1 MKSLFLFYNRNKLY
15 FYGGFYA
22 EKIQTKKIKF
32 KVNDKKVTDY
42 MFDLTRTIIFVFAF
56 MSVIFT
62 FIIRD
67 ANVVGNSMLDT
78 LHSDDKILMTNFM
91 YKPKCGDIVAINAEN
106 QIEKRIIKRVIATE
120 GQTLVVDYS
129 KNAVYVDGI
138 QIDEPYVSSI
148 TREPSNPLQ
157 IPYVIP
163 EGYIF
168 VMGDN
173 RIISLDSRDKS
184 IGLVSVNDVIGKA
197 QFIVYPF
204 DRFTYLY

>member
-1 MKSLFLFYNRNKLY
+1 MPKKSNKS
-15 FYGGFYA
+15 
-22 EKIQTKKIKF
+22 KIKLEL
-32 KVNDKKVTDY
+32 NNKKVTEY
-42 MFDLTRTIIFVFAF
+42 MFDLSRTIIFVFVF
-56 MSVIFT
+56 MSIIFT
-62 FIIRD
+62 FVIRD

-120 GQTLVVDYS
+120 GQTLVVDYN

-148 TREPSNPLQ
+148 TGEPSNPSQ

-173 RIISLDSRDKS
+173 RVISLDSRDKS
-184 IGLVSVNDVIGKA
+184 IGLISVDDVIGKA

>member
-1 MKSLFLFYNRNKLY
+1 MPKKSK
-15 FYGGFYA
+15 
-22 EKIQTKKIKF
+22 QQKIKF

-157 IPYVIP
+157 VPYVIP

>member
-1 MKSLFLFYNRNKLY
+1 MPKKSKQQ
-15 FYGGFYA
+15 
-22 EKIQTKKIKF
+22 KIQF

>member
-1 MKSLFLFYNRNKLY
+1 MPEKSK
-15 FYGGFYA
+15 
-22 EKIQTKKIKF
+22 QQKIKF

-157 IPYVIP
+157 IPCVIP

>member
-1 MKSLFLFYNRNKLY
+1 MPKKSK
-15 FYGGFYA
+15 
-22 EKIQTKKIKF
+22 QQKIKF

-78 LHSDDKILMTNFM
+78 LHSDDKVLMTNFM

-157 IPYVIP
+157 VPYVIP

>member
-1 MKSLFLFYNRNKLY
+1 MPKKFK
-15 FYGGFYA
+15 
-22 EKIQTKKIKF
+22 QQKIKF

-148 TREPSNPLQ
+148 TRESSNPLQ

>member
-1 MKSLFLFYNRNKLY
+1 MPKKSK
-15 FYGGFYA
+15 
-22 EKIQTKKIKF
+22 QQKIKF

-138 QIDEPYVSSI
+138 QIDELYVSSI

>member
-1 MKSLFLFYNRNKLY
+1 MPKKSK
-15 FYGGFYA
+15 
-22 EKIQTKKIKF
+22 QQKIKF
-32 KVNDKKVTDY
+32 KVNDKKITDY

-184 IGLVSVNDVIGKA
+184 IGLVSVDDVIGKA

>member
-1 MKSLFLFYNRNKLY
+1 MPRKPKKY
-15 FYGGFYA
+15 
-22 EKIQTKKIKF
+22 KIRIKI
-32 KVNDKKVTDY
+32 NDKKITGY
-42 MFDLTRTIIFVFAF
+42 MFDFTRTIIFVFAII
-56 MSVIFT
+56 SVAFT

-78 LHSDDKILMTNFM
+78 LHSDDKIFITNFM
-91 YKPKCGDIVAINAEN
+91 YEPKCGDIVAINAEN
-106 QIEKRIIKRVIATE
+106 QIEKRIIKRVIAIE

-138 QIDEPYVSSI
+138 KIDEPYVSSL

-184 IGLVSVNDVIGKA
+184 IGLVSVDDVIGKA
-197 QFIVYPF
+197 QFIFFPL
-204 DRFTYLY
+204 DRFKYLY

>member
-1 MKSLFLFYNRNKLY
+1 MPKKFK
-15 FYGGFYA
+15 
-22 EKIQTKKIKF
+22 QQKIKF

-184 IGLVSVNDVIGKA
+184 IGLVSLNDVIGKA

>member
-1 MKSLFLFYNRNKLY
+1 MPKKFK
-15 FYGGFYA
+15 
-22 EKIQTKKIKF
+22 QQKIKF

-106 QIEKRIIKRVIATE
+106 QIEKRIIKRVIATD

>member
-1 MKSLFLFYNRNKLY
+1 MPKKSK
-15 FYGGFYA
+15 
-22 EKIQTKKIKF
+22 QQKIKF

-62 FIIRD
+62 FIMRD

-78 LHSDDKILMTNFM
+78 LHSDDKVLMTNFM

-157 IPYVIP
+157 VPYVIP
-163 EGYIF
+163 KGYIF

>member
-1 MKSLFLFYNRNKLY
+1 MPKKFK
-15 FYGGFYA
+15 
-22 EKIQTKKIKF
+22 QQKIKF

-163 EGYIF
+163 EDYIF

>member
-1 MKSLFLFYNRNKLY
+1 MPKKSK
-15 FYGGFYA
+15 
-22 EKIQTKKIKF
+22 QQKIKF

-42 MFDLTRTIIFVFAF
+42 MFDLTRTVIFVFAF

-91 YKPKCGDIVAINAEN
+91 YKPKCGDIVAINAAN

>member
-1 MKSLFLFYNRNKLY
+1 MPKKSK
-15 FYGGFYA
+15 
-22 EKIQTKKIKF
+22 QQKIKF

-129 KNAVYVDGI
+129 KNAAYVDGI

>member
-1 MKSLFLFYNRNKLY
+1 MPKKFK
-15 FYGGFYA
+15 
-22 EKIQTKKIKF
+22 QQKIKF

-42 MFDLTRTIIFVFAF
+42 MVDLTRTIIFVFAF

>member
-1 MKSLFLFYNRNKLY
+1 MPKKFK
-15 FYGGFYA
+15 
-22 EKIQTKKIKF
+22 QQKIKF

-138 QIDEPYVSSI
+138 QTDEPYVSSI

>member
-1 MKSLFLFYNRNKLY
+1 MPKKSK
-15 FYGGFYA
+15 
-22 EKIQTKKIKF
+22 QQKIKF
-32 KVNDKKVTDY
+32 KINDKKVTDY

>member
-1 MKSLFLFYNRNKLY
+1 MPKKSK
-15 FYGGFYA
+15 
-22 EKIQTKKIKF
+22 QQKIKF

-106 QIEKRIIKRVIATE
+106 QIEKRIIKRGSTHGSRCAQSRGDGNGGECYLSAFTAFFLLFFVIFFA
-120 GQTLVVDYS
+120 L
-129 KNAVYVDGI
+129 
-138 QIDEPYVSSI
+138 
-148 TREPSNPLQ
+148 
-157 IPYVIP
+157 
-163 EGYIF
+163 F
-168 VMGDN
+168 
-173 RIISLDSRDKS
+173 
-184 IGLVSVNDVIGKA
+184 
-197 QFIVYPF
+197 FIVFAHLHPPLNF
-204 DRFTYLY
+204 FRATCFLFFR

>member
-1 MKSLFLFYNRNKLY
+1 MPKKFK
-15 FYGGFYA
+15 
-22 EKIQTKKIKF
+22 QQKIKF
-32 KVNDKKVTDY
+32 KVNDKKVTGY

>member
-1 MKSLFLFYNRNKLY
+1 
-15 FYGGFYA
+15 
-22 EKIQTKKIKF
+22 
-32 KVNDKKVTDY
+32 

-129 KNAVYVDGI
+129 KSAVYVDGI

>member
-1 MKSLFLFYNRNKLY
+1 MPKKSK
-15 FYGGFYA
+15 
-22 EKIQTKKIKF
+22 QQKIKF

-78 LHSDDKILMTNFM
+78 LHSDNKILMTNFM

>member
-1 MKSLFLFYNRNKLY
+1 MPKKSK
-15 FYGGFYA
+15 
-22 EKIQTKKIKF
+22 QQKIKF

-184 IGLVSVNDVIGKA
+184 IGLVSVDKVIGKA
-197 QFIVYPF
+197 QFIVFPF

>member
-1 MKSLFLFYNRNKLY
+1 MPKKFK
-15 FYGGFYA
+15 
-22 EKIQTKKIKF
+22 QQKIKF

-168 VMGDN
+168 VVGDN

>member
-1 MKSLFLFYNRNKLY
+1 MPQKPKKNKIRI
-15 FYGGFYA
+15 
-22 EKIQTKKIKF
+22 KI
-32 KVNDKKVTDY
+32 NDKKITNY
-42 MFDLTRTIIFVFAF
+42 MFDFTRTIIFVFAII
-56 MSVIFT
+56 SVAFT

-78 LHSDDKILMTNFM
+78 LHSDDKIFITNFM
-91 YKPKCGDIVAINAEN
+91 YEPKCGDIVAINAEN
-106 QIEKRIIKRVIATE
+106 QIEKRIIKRVIAVE

-129 KNAVYVDGI
+129 IK
-138 QIDEPYVSSI
+138 IDEPYVSSL

-184 IGLVSVNDVIGKA
+184 IGLVSVDDVIGKA
-197 QFIVYPF
+197 QFIFFPL
-204 DRFTYLY
+204 DRFKYLY

>member
-1 MKSLFLFYNRNKLY
+1 MPKKSK
-15 FYGGFYA
+15 
-22 EKIQTKKIKF
+22 QQKIKF
-32 KVNDKKVTDY
+32 KVNDKKITDY

-184 IGLVSVNDVIGKA
+184 IGLVSVDDVIGKA

-204 DRFTYLY
+204 DRFTYLYL